1 MLFLLFHLG
10 DQRYAISA
18 GEVREI
24 LPVVAIRPIAHAP
37 EGVAGVADYR
47 GTPLPVVDLARVVL
61 SRAAEARLSTR
72 LVVVALGD
80 AGREPQL
87 LGLIAERV
95 TEVVRCAPTDFQP
108 CGVTSEHAPYLG
120 PIARLN
126 DVLVQRIELGRLLP
140 APVREALFQQV
151 SRHHAAH

>member
-10 DQRYAISA
+10 DQRYAIPASD
-18 GEVREI
+18 VREV
-24 LPVVAIRPIAHAP
+24 LPMVTIRPVAHAP

-80 AGREPQL
+80 ESGHPRL

-95 TEVVRCAPTDFQP
+95 TEVVHCAAADFQQS
-108 CGVTSEHAPYLG
+108 GVTNEDAPYLG
-120 PIARLN
+120 PMARLD
-126 DVLVQRIELGRLLP
+126 DVLVQRLELSQLLP
-140 APVREALFQQV
+140 PAVRDALFPQAA
-151 SRHHAAH
+151 RPHAVH